1 MKTLDGKII
10 RAVGGIY
17 YTETAE
23 GILACR
29 ARGIFRNR
37 SVSPAAGDNV
47 TVTVEDNA
55 EPLIDSIAER
65 KNLLIRPPLANLD
78 MVLLVVSS
86 CEPAPNAYIIDK
98 LISIFESKDIE
109 TALIFTK
116 TDMRGCSEL
125 AEVYEKAGYMCF
137 FTDLSSSA
145 EDIRAYVKGK
155 VTALIGNSGVGKSSL
170 MNRFFPELNTE
181 TGEISKKLGR
191 GRHTTREVRMYKL
204 GRGYIADTP
213 GFSTVDIERYGRI
226 PKEQLADCFPEFTPY
241 LGKCR
246 FADCAHL
253 KESGCE
259 VTGAVRN
266 GIISRSRYDS
276 YARIYAETAEL
287 EKKYHT

>member
-1 MKTLDGKII
+1 MKTLEGKII

-23 GILACR
+23 GVLACR
-29 ARGIFRNR
+29 ARGIFRNK

-47 TVTVEDNA
+47 TVTVEENA

-65 KNLLIRPPLANLD
+65 RNLLIRPPLANLD
-78 MVLLVVSS
+78 LVLLVVSS

-116 TDMRGCSEL
+116 TDMRDTAEL
-125 AEVYEKAGYMCF
+125 AAVYEKAGYRCF
-137 FTDLSSSA
+137 FSDPDSDVHEIRTYA
-145 EDIRAYVKGK
+145 EGK
-155 VTALIGNSGVGKSSL
+155 TAAMIGNSGVGKSSL
-170 MNRFFPELNTE
+170 MNRIFPELNTE

-191 GRHTTREVRMYKL
+191 GRHTTREVRMYPL
-204 GRGYIADTP
+204 GGGYIADTP

-226 PKEQLADCFPEFTPY
+226 PKAELAGCFPEFAQY
-241 LGKCR
+241 IGKCR

-253 KESGCE
+253 KESGCAITE
-259 VTGAVRN
+259 AVSN
-266 GIISRSRYDS
+266 GLIARSRYDS
-276 YARIYAETAEL
+276 YARIYSETAEL
-287 EKKYHT
+287 EKKY

>member
-1 MKTLDGKII
+1 MSTLKGKII

-17 YTETAE
+17 YTETEA
-23 GILACR
+23 GVLACK

-47 TVTVEDNA
+47 TVTVEENA
-55 EPLIDSIAER
+55 EPLIESIAER
-65 KNLLIRPPLANLD
+65 KNLLVRPPLANLD

-98 LISIFESKDIE
+98 LISVFESKDIE

-116 TDMRGCSEL
+116 TDMKGCPEL
-125 AEVYEKAGYMCF
+125 ARIYEKAGYKCF
-137 FTDLSSSA
+137 FTDLGSSA
-145 EDIRAYVKGK
+145 EDIRAYAEGK

-170 MNRFFPELNTE
+170 MNRIFPELNTQ

-191 GRHTTREVRMYKL
+191 GRHTTREVCMYKL
-204 GRGYIADTP
+204 GSGYIADTP

-226 PKEQLADCFPEFTPY
+226 PKEQLAYCFPEFGTY
-241 LGKCR
+241 IGKCR

-253 KESGCE
+253 KESGCA
-259 VTGAVRN
+259 VTEAV
-266 GIISRSRYDS
+266 GSGSIDRSRYDS
-276 YARIYAETAEL
+276 YARIYAETAEI

>member
-17 YTETAE
+17 YTETSE
-23 GILACR
+23 GVLACR

-47 TVTVEDNA
+47 TVSAEDNA
-55 EPLIDSIAER
+55 EPQIESIAER

-86 CEPAPNAYIIDK
+86 CEPSPNAYIIDK
-98 LISIFESKDIE
+98 LISIFESKEIE

-116 TDMRGCSEL
+116 TDMREVKGL
-125 AEVYEKAGYMCF
+125 AEIYEKAGYRCF
-137 FTDLSSSA
+137 FTDPERGA
-145 EDIRAYVKGK
+145 DDIRACAEGK
-155 VTALIGNSGVGKSSL
+155 TSAMIGNSGVGKSSL
-170 MNRFFPELNTE
+170 MNRIFPELNTE

-191 GRHTTREVRMYKL
+191 GRHTTREVRMYPL
-204 GRGYIADTP
+204 GGGGYIADTP

-226 PKEQLADCFPEFTPY
+226 PKAELAGCFPEFVPY
-241 LGKCR
+241 IGKCR

-253 KESGCE
+253 KESGCA
-259 VTGAVRN
+259 VTEAVN
-266 GIISRSRYDS
+266 AGLIARSRYES

-287 EKKYHT
+287 EKKY